1 MGACTSKPPTEPQ
14 APLQL
19 HPDLDSA
26 SRVMNIPVKVKE
38 PNRIP
43 ETPVPAVIAT
53 PAKQINTT
61 PVPTEAP
68 EESLESI
75 QVIVRIRP
83 SEKQLSV
90 VIKPPNSITITPP
103 ERAGPGNSPNPT
115 KDAAIDYN
123 NFDRV
128 MDDCVTNEE
137 FFNVTLSK
145 VLHRCLS
152 GENVTVMAY
161 GQTGSGKTHTM
172 VGYNEDPG
180 LLSRGVSKLFN
191 LLSEKPDVTVT
202 ITLTVL
208 EIYGEEVHD
217 LLAANSQ
224 APIRLVEQNGST
236 TPVGVMECAVTSEI
250 AANDAVTAAIA
261 KRTVA
266 STNMNATSSRSHV
279 IVNFNIVTTTHS
291 AANSTAPPTRKIA
304 NLAFVDLAGSERI
317 GKTGTKHSSQTGK
330 EGVQINM
337 GLLSLSKVIKAFNE
351 SPNHI
356 PYRDS
361 KLTRVLKQS
370 FGGNAVTLFVS
381 NITLDP
387 CNYHETLST
396 LRYSSMASNVVNKVV
411 KNEDEVTKLHRQF
424 AELKVLSKK
433 MARDLDVLSPRRLK
447 HVKKEELKAL
457 LGTGSVR
464 SPARSPRARKLSP
477 PKTPKSTKNLV
488 DPSKSPK
495 KSMSPLVEVDMNA
508 VKVDLQILNK
518 MNEMNEQLPITR
530 NERADM

>member
-1 MGACTSKPPTEPQ
+1 MGSCSSTPLEPPHR
-14 APLQL
+14 APHSPPPRSSHELESVSL
-19 HPDLDSA
+19 VNSPDKDSYIA
-26 SRVMNIPVKVKE
+26 SPPAE
-38 PNRIP
+38 
-43 ETPVPAVIAT
+43 VPD
-53 PAKQINTT
+53 
-61 PVPTEAP
+61 P

-83 SEKQLSV
+83 SSQQLSV
-90 VIKPPNSITITPP
+90 TIKPPNSIMITPP
-103 ERAGPGNSPNPT
+103 VRPPSLSPATT
-115 KDAAIDYN
+115 KDQAIDYN

-128 MDDCVTNEE
+128 VDDSCNNEE

-172 VGYNEDPG
+172 IGYQEDPG
-180 LLSRGVSKLFN
+180 LLSRGISKLFD
-191 LLSEKPDVTVT
+191 LLAEKPDVTVT

-217 LLAANSQ
+217 LLAANSTE
-224 APIRLVEQNGST
+224 PIRLVEQNGTT
-236 TPVGVMECAVTSEI
+236 TPVGVMECAVTSKV
-250 AANDAVTAAIA
+250 AANDAVTTAIA

-266 STNMNATSSRSHV
+266 ATQMNDSSSRSHV
-279 IVNFNIVTTTHS
+279 IVNFKIVTTTHP
-291 AANSTAPPTRKIA
+291 AANSTSPPTTKIA

-317 GKTGTKHSSQTGK
+317 GKTGTKHNTQTGK

-381 NITLDP
+381 NVTLQP
-387 CNYHETLST
+387 SNYSETLST

-411 KNEDEVTKLHRQF
+411 KNEDEVTKLNRQF
-424 AELKVLSKK
+424 AELKILSKR
-433 MARDLDVLSPRRLK
+433 MAKDLQQLSPRRLK

-457 LGTGSVR
+457 LSEQQGKKRDSSKSPPR
-464 SPARSPRARKLSP
+464 SKSPRVRKNNMPMSP
-477 PKTPKSTKNLV
+477 RGTPKSTKKRI
-488 DPSKSPK
+488 DPKKSPK
-495 KSMSPLVEVDMNA
+495 KPTTPLEELDMNA
-508 VKVDLQILNK
+508 VKVDLQTLNK
-518 MNEMNEQLPITR
+518 MNEMNDALDTKS
-530 NERADM
+530 MFSM